1 MSRRVLPAGPK
12 LAQRARTERQERRRR
27 QLRRAGWVLAALG
40 PFVALGWLLLA
51 SPWLVVHRIVVV
63 GESRLT
69 AAQVLSAV
77 DVRLGVPL
85 ARVDT
90 NAVAARVRALGP
102 VASVSVSRGWPD
114 TLKVTV
120 VEREPV
126 AAVAAGKAWTLYDG
140 TGAELGSAATVPPGV
155 VKLMVS
161 HPGVDDPT
169 TEAALAVLGRL
180 PKGLRQLVLGVSA
193 RSAEEVTLWLTKH
206 RRVVWGGTADGAAK
220 AAALVPLLRMP
231 GHVYDVSS
239 PTVVT
244 RR

>member
-1 MSRRVLPAGPK
+1 MTRHVLPAGPK

-27 QLRRAGWVLAALG
+27 QLRGTAWVLAALG
-40 PFVALGWLLLA
+40 PFVAVGWLLLA
-51 SPWLVVHRIVVV
+51 SPWLVVHRVVVV

-69 AAQVLSAV
+69 AAQVLRAA
-77 DVRLGVPL
+77 DVRLGMSL

-90 NAVAARVRALGP
+90 GAVASRVRALGP

-126 AAVAAGKAWTLYDG
+126 VAVAVGKTWTLYDG
-140 TGAELGSAATVPPGV
+140 TGAPLGSSATVPAGV
-155 VKLMVS
+155 VKLAVL

-169 TEAALAVLGRL
+169 TRAALAVLRSL
-180 PKGLRQLVLGVSA
+180 PKTVRPLVLEVSA
-193 RSAEEVTLWLTKH
+193 RTPEEVTLWLTKH
-206 RRVVWGGTADGAAK
+206 RRVVWGSTSDATAK